1 MPIQIPS
8 GSDTDFDV
16 EDERD
21 LEPHYTPTREPLLS
35 TDGLLDNPCPDAFV
49 EDSAELPPFVT
60 PEEKGTSVDS
70 VLDPLKVSVEI
81 ADRSTPVVLLV
92 GPPASGKTMMLVRLT
107 RWLKNKG
114 YTVTPVRTFR
124 PSDGTYEKMCDDFNA
139 MVSSNEAA
147 AGTNV
152 ISFMLV
158 KVSYNGHPICQIL
171 EAPGEHYHSP
181 YNPESDFPPY
191 IHRIIQTIP
200 NRRVF
205 VILTDADYKLQRDE
219 ESRKLYVDKIR
230 RIRRLASPMD
240 RFIVVFNKVD
250 LTDYTLGK
258 GNYNKREAYRAV
270 RNFYPGVFEIFEN
283 KHPIT
288 RFFKPSD
295 ASFVAFQSG
304 VFTASSD
311 GKSTTF
317 TAGADGYA
325 EGLWKQLLNYC
336 K

>member
-8 GSDTDFDV
+8 SSNTNSDV

-21 LEPHYTPTREPLLS
+21 LKTDYTPTREPLAPKE
-35 TDGLLDNPCPDAFV
+35 GLHDNPSPDAN
-49 EDSAELPPFVT
+49 EDGTTNPPSSMRS
-60 PEEKGTSVDS
+60 EAKGTSVDS

-81 ADRSTPVVLLV
+81 ADKSTPVVLLV

-107 RWLKNKG
+107 LWLKDRK
-114 YTVTPVRTFR
+114 YTITPIRTFR
-124 PSDGTYEKMCDDFNA
+124 PSDGTYKEICNDFNR
-139 MVSSNEAA
+139 MVKSDKAA

-171 EAPGEHYHSP
+171 EAPGEHYHNP
-181 YNPESDFPPY
+181 YSPESDFPPY
-191 IHRIIQTIP
+191 IHKIIQTIP
-200 NRRVF
+200 NRKVF
-205 VILTDADYKLQRDE
+205 VILTDADYKLQKDE

-230 RIRRLASPMD
+230 RIRRLASPRD

-250 LTDYTLGK
+250 LTDYTID
-258 GNYNKREAYRAV
+258 NEHYNKREAYRAV
-270 RNFYPGVFEIFEN
+270 RNLYPGIFEVFEN

-304 VFTASSD
+304 SFNPDSFSFTPS
-311 GKSTTF
+311 
-317 TAGADGYA
+317 ADGYA
-325 EGLWKQLLNYC
+325 EELWKQLLNYC

>member
-8 GSDTDFDV
+8 SSNTNSDV

-21 LEPHYTPTREPLLS
+21 LKTDYTPTREPLAPKE
-35 TDGLLDNPCPDAFV
+35 GLHDNPSPDAN
-49 EDSAELPPFVT
+49 EDGTTNPPSSMRS
-60 PEEKGTSVDS
+60 EAKGTSVDS

-81 ADRSTPVVLLV
+81 ADKSTPVVLLV

-107 RWLKNKG
+107 RWLKDRK
-114 YTVTPVRTFR
+114 YTITPIRTFR
-124 PSDGTYEKMCDDFNA
+124 PSDGTYKNICNDFNR
-139 MVSSNEAA
+139 MVKSDEAA
-147 AGTNV
+147 SGTNV

-171 EAPGEHYHSP
+171 EAPGEHYHNP
-181 YNPESDFPPY
+181 YSPESDFPPY
-191 IHRIIQTIP
+191 IHKIIQTIP
-200 NRRVF
+200 NRKVF
-205 VILTDADYKLQRDE
+205 VILTDADYKLQKDE

-230 RIRRLASPMD
+230 KIRRLASPRD

-250 LTDYTLGK
+250 LTDYTLE
-258 GNYNKREAYRAV
+258 NDHYNKREAYRAV
-270 RNFYPGVFEIFEN
+270 RNFYPGIFEVFEN

-304 VFTASSD
+304 VFTTSSD

>member
-8 GSDTDFDV
+8 SSNTNSDV

-21 LEPHYTPTREPLLS
+21 LKTDYTPTREPLAPKE
-35 TDGLLDNPCPDAFV
+35 GLHDNPSPDAN
-49 EDSAELPPFVT
+49 EDGTTNPPSSMRS
-60 PEEKGTSVDS
+60 EAKGTSVDS

-81 ADRSTPVVLLV
+81 ADKSTPVVLLV

-107 RWLKNKG
+107 LWLKDRK
-114 YTVTPVRTFR
+114 YTITPIRTFR
-124 PSDGTYEKMCDDFNA
+124 PSDGTYKEICNDFNR
-139 MVSSNEAA
+139 MVKSDKAA

-171 EAPGEHYHSP
+171 EAPGEHYHNP
-181 YNPESDFPPY
+181 YSPESDFPPY
-191 IHRIIQTIP
+191 IHKIIQTIP
-200 NRRVF
+200 NRKVF
-205 VILTDADYKLQRDE
+205 VILTDADYKLQKDE

-230 RIRRLASPMD
+230 RIRRLASPRD
-240 RFIVVFNKVD
+240 RFIVVFNKID
-250 LTDYTLGK
+250 LTDYTID
-258 GNYNKREAYRAV
+258 NEHYNKREAYRAV
-270 RNFYPGVFEIFEN
+270 RNLYPGIFEVFEN

-304 VFTASSD
+304 SFNPDSFSFTPS
-311 GKSTTF
+311 
-317 TAGADGYA
+317 ADGYA
-325 EGLWKQLLNYC
+325 EELWKQLLNYC

>member
-8 GSDTDFDV
+8 SSNTNSDV

-21 LEPHYTPTREPLLS
+21 LKTDYTPTREPLAPKE
-35 TDGLLDNPCPDAFV
+35 GLHDNPSPDAN
-49 EDSAELPPFVT
+49 EDGTTNPPSSMRL
-60 PEEKGTSVDS
+60 EAKGTSVDS

-81 ADRSTPVVLLV
+81 ADKSTPVVLLV

-107 RWLKNKG
+107 LWLKDRK
-114 YTVTPVRTFR
+114 YTITPIRTFR
-124 PSDGTYEKMCDDFNA
+124 PSDGTYKEICNDFNR
-139 MVSSNEAA
+139 MVKSDKAA

-171 EAPGEHYHSP
+171 EAPGEHYHNP
-181 YNPESDFPPY
+181 YSPESDFPPY
-191 IHRIIQTIP
+191 IHKIIQTIP
-200 NRRVF
+200 NRKVF
-205 VILTDADYKLQRDE
+205 VILTDADYKLQKDE

-230 RIRRLASPMD
+230 RIRRLASPRD

-250 LTDYTLGK
+250 LTDYTID
-258 GNYNKREAYRAV
+258 NEHYNKREAYRAV
-270 RNFYPGVFEIFEN
+270 RNLYPGIFEVFEN

-304 VFTASSD
+304 SFNPDSFSFTPS
-311 GKSTTF
+311 
-317 TAGADGYA
+317 ADGYA
-325 EGLWKQLLNYC
+325 EELWKQLLNYC

>member
-8 GSDTDFDV
+8 SSNTNSDV

-21 LEPHYTPTREPLLS
+21 LKTNYTPTREPLAPKE
-35 TDGLLDNPCPDAFV
+35 GLRDNPSPDAN
-49 EDSAELPPFVT
+49 EDGTTKPPSYKRS
-60 PEEKGTSVDS
+60 EAKGTSVDS

-81 ADRSTPVVLLV
+81 ADDTTPVVLLV

-107 RWLKNKG
+107 RWLKKRG
-114 YTVTPVRTFR
+114 YTITPIRTFR
-124 PSDGTYEKMCDDFNA
+124 PSDGTYQKICNGFND
-139 MVSSNEAA
+139 MVDSNEAA

-158 KVSYNGHPICQIL
+158 DVSYNTHSICQIL
-171 EAPGEHYHSP
+171 EAPGEHYHNP
-181 YNPESDFPPY
+181 YSPESDFPPY
-191 IHRIIQTIP
+191 IYKIIQTIP
-200 NRRVF
+200 NRKVF
-205 VILTDADYKLQRDE
+205 VILTDADYKLQKDE
-219 ESRKLYVDKIR
+219 KSRRLYVDKIR
-230 RIRRLASPMD
+230 RIRRLASPRD

-250 LTDYTLGK
+250 LTKYIIDK
-258 GNYNKREAYRAV
+258 GHYNKREAYRAV
-270 RNFYPGVFEIFEN
+270 RNLYPGIFEVFEN

-304 VFTASSD
+304 SFNPDS
-311 GKSTTF
+311 GNF
-317 TAGADGYA
+317 TAGADEYA
-325 EGLWKQLLNYC
+325 EELWKQLLNYC